1 MLKELLKYEGR
12 KEANTGSPREII
24 KAAYTIYDF
33 IDEDV
38 WISMLKSRNDMTHI
52 YNGEAARELV
62 KDILNVYIPE
72 FLKMKNAVLSQYGH
86 ILDEI

>member
-12 KEANTGSPREII
+12 NEANTGSPREII

-62 KDILNVYIPE
+62 NDILNVYIPD
-72 FLKMKNAVLSQYGH
+72 FLKMKNEILLQYGH
-86 ILDEI
+86 ILKEI